1 MEPWSAWVSLPI
13 CQRGQRHGFMSWMNT
28 VSSLDWD
35 YDNLYTRGGVLMQF
49 GNRGDARH
57 NTYYKSLPE
66 VTSGTGWLKH
76 GISADPLFRDPSSGD
91 VRLAA
96 GSPCLDRGILLP
108 GINEHFHGRA
118 PDLGTIEFGP

>member
-49 GNRGDARH
+49 GNRGVARH
-57 NTYYKSLPE
+57 NTYYKSLRE

-76 GISADPLFRDPSSGD
+76 GISADPMFRDPSSGD